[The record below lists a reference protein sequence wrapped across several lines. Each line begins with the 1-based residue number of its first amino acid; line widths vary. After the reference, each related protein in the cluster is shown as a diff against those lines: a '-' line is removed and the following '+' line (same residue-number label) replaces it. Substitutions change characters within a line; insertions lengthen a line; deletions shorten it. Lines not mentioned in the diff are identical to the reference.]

1 MITIYWGRDYSIQ
14 SLRDWCGITQSGV
27 NLFNLHLAAEKIGF
41 ESSGV
46 RLTPERL
53 NNVQLPCV
61 LHWGPYHYVVLY
73 KIHKGEYY
81 IADPS
86 SGLVRI
92 SENDFKEN
100 WIGSDDRKTGNALIL
115 TPTPRF
121 YSQTGEKES
130 KLDWRFIARYFFT
143 YKQLLF
149 QLCLA
154 LLAGSLIQLI
164 IPFLTQSIVDTG
176 ISGHNLSFIHVI
188 LIAQLMLMLG
198 STCLEFLRSWIL
210 LHISTKVSISII
222 TDFLIKIMKLPV
234 SFFDTKTTGD
244 IMQRISDEKRIE
256 NFLTGSALQTLFS
269 GFNFIAFSI
278 IIALYN
284 LYIFAVFALATL
296 MYIGWVTAFLEH
308 RKRLDYKLFS
318 TYSTNQDNLIEVVNG
333 MKEIKLHNKE
343 TIKRWQWEH
352 VQAKLFKLNTKL
364 LALTQYQ
371 QAGATFINHGKN
383 ILITYLSA
391 RAVIEGDM
399 TLGAMMSIQ
408 FIIGQLNGPV
418 EQFIGFIRAF
428 QDAKI
433 SVERLN
439 EIHSQRNE
447 EKPEHV
453 YVTVLNEDQSI
464 VMRGVNFRFRGN
476 ENELVL
482 NDIDLVL
489 PQGKTTAVVGMSGS
503 GKTTLLKLLLR
514 FYEPSGG
521 TIQVGGINLED
532 IDFKIWRNSCGAVM
546 QEGYIFADTLMNN
559 ITMGEQ
565 TVSNE
570 KLDLAIRIANLG
582 DIIERLPNGINS
594 RIGSG
599 SMGLSKGQVQRVL
612 IARAIYKDPDYLFF
626 DEATNALDA
635 NNEKTIVENLSEFL
649 KGKTVVLVAHRLSSV
664 KNADNIILM
673 DNGKIIEQGTHAELV
688 ANQKAYFNL
697 VKNQIEVGA

>member
-1 MITIYWGRDYSIQ
+1 
-14 SLRDWCGITQSGV
+14 
-27 NLFNLHLAAEKIGF
+27 
-41 ESSGV
+41 
-46 RLTPERL
+46 
-53 NNVQLPCV
+53 
-61 LHWGPYHYVVLY
+61 
-73 KIHKGEYY
+73 
-81 IADPS
+81 
-86 SGLVRI
+86 
-92 SENDFKEN
+92 
-100 WIGSDDRKTGNALIL
+100 
-115 TPTPRF
+115 
-121 YSQTGEKES
+121 
-130 KLDWRFIARYFFT
+130 
-143 YKQLLF
+143 
-149 QLCLA
+149 
-154 LLAGSLIQLI
+154 
-164 IPFLTQSIVDTG
+164 
-176 ISGHNLSFIHVI
+176 
-188 LIAQLMLMLG
+188 
-198 STCLEFLRSWIL
+198 
-210 LHISTKVSISII
+210 
-222 TDFLIKIMKLPV
+222 
-234 SFFDTKTTGD
+234 
-244 IMQRISDEKRIE
+244 
-256 NFLTGSALQTLFS
+256 
-269 GFNFIAFSI
+269 
-278 IIALYN
+278 
-284 LYIFAVFALATL
+284 
-296 MYIGWVTAFLEH
+296 
-308 RKRLDYKLFS
+308 
-318 TYSTNQDNLIEVVNG
+318 
-333 MKEIKLHNKE
+333 
-343 TIKRWQWEH
+343 
-352 VQAKLFKLNTKL
+352 
-364 LALTQYQ
+364 
-371 QAGATFINHGKN
+371 
-383 ILITYLSA
+383 
-391 RAVIEGDM
+391 VIEGDM

>member
-1 MITIYWGRDYSIQ
+1 
-14 SLRDWCGITQSGV
+14 
-27 NLFNLHLAAEKIGF
+27 
-41 ESSGV
+41 
-46 RLTPERL
+46 
-53 NNVQLPCV
+53 
-61 LHWGPYHYVVLY
+61 
-73 KIHKGEYY
+73 
-81 IADPS
+81 
-86 SGLVRI
+86 
-92 SENDFKEN
+92 
-100 WIGSDDRKTGNALIL
+100 
-115 TPTPRF
+115 
-121 YSQTGEKES
+121 
-130 KLDWRFIARYFFT
+130 
-143 YKQLLF
+143 
-149 QLCLA
+149 
-154 LLAGSLIQLI
+154 
-164 IPFLTQSIVDTG
+164 
-176 ISGHNLSFIHVI
+176 
-188 LIAQLMLMLG
+188 
-198 STCLEFLRSWIL
+198 
-210 LHISTKVSISII
+210 
-222 TDFLIKIMKLPV
+222 
-234 SFFDTKTTGD
+234 
-244 IMQRISDEKRIE
+244 
-256 NFLTGSALQTLFS
+256 
-269 GFNFIAFSI
+269 
-278 IIALYN
+278 
-284 LYIFAVFALATL
+284 
-296 MYIGWVTAFLEH
+296 
-308 RKRLDYKLFS
+308 
-318 TYSTNQDNLIEVVNG
+318 
-333 MKEIKLHNKE
+333 
-343 TIKRWQWEH
+343 
-352 VQAKLFKLNTKL
+352 
-364 LALTQYQ
+364 
-371 QAGATFINHGKN
+371 
-383 ILITYLSA
+383 
-391 RAVIEGDM
+391 
-399 TLGAMMSIQ
+399 MMSIQ